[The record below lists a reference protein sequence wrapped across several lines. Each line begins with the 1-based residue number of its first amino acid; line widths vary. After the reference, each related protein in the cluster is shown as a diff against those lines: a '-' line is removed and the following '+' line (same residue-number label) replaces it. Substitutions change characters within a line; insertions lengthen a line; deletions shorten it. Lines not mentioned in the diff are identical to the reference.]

1 MNDTNN
7 TNKYILIAG
16 GLAVAFFVWWWF
28 QGTSTPNM
36 GSDPGSAPVAKT
48 ESKEIQLAPE
58 VEAILAEE
66 TEKLKILVANSV
78 IVDEVRASNEK
89 NKNLAQAEIQTIDKE
104 WQASKNINPFIQKFL
119 DNKTAVE
126 LRAFQNQYPG
136 FKEIFVAD
144 AYGLNVG
151 QTNKTSDYYQ
161 ADEAWWVDSF
171 NGGVGKI
178 MHGKIEFDQSSQT
191 EAISIYLPIMDTVSG
206 KAIGVLKGVLDL
218 RAIKS
223 AL

>member
-1 MNDTNN
+1 MKNFLIVIVLL
-7 TNKYILIAG
+7 ILISGVVYFYVNKKTA
-16 GLAVAFFVWWWF
+16 LVPAPV
-28 QGTSTPNM
+28 TE
-36 GSDPGSAPVAKT
+36 SAPVVKT
-48 ESKEIQLAPE
+48 ESKEIQLVSE
-58 VEAILAEE
+58 VVAVLDKEA
-66 TEKLKILVANSV
+66 EKLKIFVGRQV
-78 IVDEVRASNEK
+78 IVSEVRASNEK
-89 NKNLAQAEIQTIDKE
+89 NKNLSQAEIQTLDKE
-104 WQASKNINPFIQKFL
+104 WRAAKDINPFIQKFL

-126 LRAFQNQYPG
+126 LRAFQNQHPG

-144 AYGLNVG
+144 AYGMNVG

-178 MHGKIEFDQSSQT
+178 VHGKPEFDQSSQT
-191 EAISIYLPIMDTVSG
+191 EAISLYLPIMDTASG

-218 RAIKS
+218 KAIKS